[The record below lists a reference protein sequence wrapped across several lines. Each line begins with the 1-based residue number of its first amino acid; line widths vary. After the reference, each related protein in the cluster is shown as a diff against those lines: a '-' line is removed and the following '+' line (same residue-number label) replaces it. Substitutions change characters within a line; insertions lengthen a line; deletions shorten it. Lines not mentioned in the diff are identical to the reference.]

1 MTTATRGMNA
11 DAPARGVAGPRSL
24 PRSLPRYEAG
34 MDFGA
39 VLRETRG
46 GRELPPPPTFPE
58 PAADLAER
66 ARRAL
71 YEVADPEFPISII
84 DLGLVR
90 GVEGDEEA
98 GSVTVHLTFTATACP
113 CMDFIEW
120 DVRQRLLEMDG
131 VRQVEIVTGWDPPWT
146 TAAISAR
153 GRKLLRSVGVVT

>member
-1 MTTATRGMNA
+1 MNA
-11 DAPARGVAGPRSL
+11 DGPAGGVALPRPVSQSR

-46 GRELPPPPTFPE
+46 GRELPPPPAFAE

-71 YEVADPEFPISII
+71 YEVADPEFPISIV

-90 GVEGDEEA
+90 GVAGDEEA
-98 GSVTVHLTFTATACP
+98 ASVTVHLTFTATACP
-113 CMDFIEW
+113 CMDFIQW
-120 DVRQRLLEMDG
+120 DVRERLLELDG
-131 VRQVEIVTGWDPPWT
+131 VRKVEIVTEWDPPWT

>member
-1 MTTATRGMNA
+1 MSDR
-11 DAPARGVAGPRSL
+11 ARSAV
-24 PRSLPRYEAG
+24 LPRYEAG
-34 MDFGA
+34 MNFGA

-46 GRELPPPPTFPE
+46 GRELPPPPVFAE

-71 YEVADPEFPISII
+71 YEVADPEFPISIV

-90 GVEGDEEA
+90 GVEGDEAA
-98 GSVTVHLTFTATACP
+98 GSVIVELTFTATACP

-120 DVRQRLLEMDG
+120 DIRERLGEVEG
-131 VRQVEIVTGWDPPWT
+131 VRAVELVTVWDPPWT

-153 GRKLLRSVGVVT
+153 GRALLHSVGVAT

>member
-1 MTTATRGMNA
+1 MNA
-11 DAPARGVAGPRSL
+11 DGPAGGVAVARSVPQSR

-46 GRELPPPPTFPE
+46 GRDLPPPPAFAE

-71 YEVADPEFPISII
+71 YEVADPEFPISIV

-98 GSVTVHLTFTATACP
+98 GAVTVHLTFTATACP
-113 CMDFIEW
+113 CMDFIQW
-120 DVRQRLLEMDG
+120 DVRERLLELDG
-131 VRQVEIVTGWDPPWT
+131 VRQVEIVTEWDPPWT

>member
-1 MTTATRGMNA
+1 MNA
-11 DAPARGVAGPRSL
+11 DAPARGVAGPRY
-24 PRSLPRYEAG
+24 LPRYEAG

-46 GRELPPPPTFPE
+46 GRELPPPPAFAE

-71 YEVADPEFPISII
+71 YSVADPEFPISIV

-98 GSVTVHLTFTATACP
+98 GAVTVHLTFTATACP

-120 DVRQRLLEMDG
+120 DVRQRLLELDG
-131 VRQVEIVTGWDPPWT
+131 IRQVEIVTGWDPPWT
-146 TAAISAR
+146 TAAISPR
-153 GRKLLRSVGVVT
+153 GRRLLRSVGVVA

>member
-1 MTTATRGMNA
+1 MNP
-11 DAPARGVAGPRSL
+11 DAPAGGVALPRSR

-46 GRELPPPPTFPE
+46 GRELPPPPAFAE

-71 YEVADPEFPISII
+71 YEVADPEFPISIV

-90 GVEGDEEA
+90 GIEGDEEA
-98 GSVTVHLTFTATACP
+98 ESVTVHLTFTATACP
-113 CMDFIEW
+113 CMDFIQW
-120 DVRQRLLEMDG
+120 DVRERLVELDG
-131 VRQVEIVTGWDPPWT
+131 VRNVEIVTEWDPPWT